1 MTDRTE
7 EYHTAL
13 GSVSR
18 RQVLDALRHSPEPLD
33 ATAIADQLGL
43 HVTTARFHL
52 DHLTDAR
59 LVQRSS
65 GTEKRRG
72 RPRLLYSPAG
82 TVRDDDAR
90 GQLIEVL
97 AGALARE
104 KSPDVDSSN
113 AGRRWAGTFSAPD
126 QEDPVPGLMGVFDR
140 LGFEPESDRESG
152 TIRLHA
158 CPFRGAAREHPE
170 IVCNV
175 HRGLIDQLLE
185 GAEPQ
190 ARLIPFVEPELC
202 MVSFDRRH
210 RAPVADHS
218 RATRS

>member
-18 RQVLDALRHSPEPLD
+18 RQVLDVLCHSPEPLD
-33 ATAIADQLGL
+33 ATAVAEQLGL

-52 DHLTDAR
+52 DHLTGAR

-65 GTEKRRG
+65 GTELRRG

-82 TVRDDDAR
+82 PVRDDDAR

-104 KSPDVDSSN
+104 ANPDLESSS
-113 AGRRWAGTFSAPD
+113 AGRRWAEAFSAPD
-126 QEDPVPGLMGVFDR
+126 REDPVPGLIGVLER
-140 LGFEPESDRESG
+140 LGFEPEADRETA

-158 CPFRGAAREHPE
+158 CPFRGAAREHPDV
-170 IVCNV
+170 VCNI
-175 HRGLIDQLLE
+175 HRGLIEQLLE
-185 GAEPQ
+185 GAT
-190 ARLIPFVEPELC
+190 AHASLIPFVEPELC
-202 MVSFDRRH
+202 V
-210 RAPVADHS
+210 VALDIHS
-218 RATRS
+218 REAEA